1 MSWTGPTSISNGS
14 TRFTGRTFF
23 ITRAKPN
30 ANLRRA
36 YSAPNDRTQG
46 IVCSQT
52 VALSGFYRHKHF
64 PHHLCS
70 VRFRGAQKC
79 RAVEFTRR
87 GKPVAVLFC
96 VVRFGLKPRIATER
110 SDAGESR
117 ISKILDLIQSS
128 RYSIH
133 DLCRCQARDAG
144 EYYRLNMPFE
154 LGLDFGCRR
163 YGAGRLTDKV
173 ILVLEEERYRY
184 QATIS
189 DLAGSDI
196 EAHHGDYQLAVRKVR
211 NWLAGMPG
219 FERSRCRAS
228 AGRLRGLPR
237 MVFPTA
243 AKPWVL
249 GRRNPGLF
257 NCGTPTRH
265 DRLARQL
272 SHEWTGVSV
281 ELTIRRTKKPGQ

>member
-1 MSWTGPTSISNGS
+1 M
-14 TRFTGRTFF
+14 
-23 ITRAKPN
+23 PN
-30 ANLRRA
+30 KDDF
-36 YSAPNDRTQG
+36 DR
-46 IVCSQT
+46 
-52 VALSGFYRHKHF
+52 
-64 PHHLCS
+64 S
-70 VRFRGAQKC
+70 VFVNCPLDEDYDHILQ
-79 RAVEFTRR
+79 
-87 GKPVAVLFC
+87 AVLFC

-184 QATIS
+184 QAAIS

-219 FERSRCRAS
+219 LREVGAARVLADYEDFQEWYFQRQQNLGFSDGDIRDYSTAELLRAMIDW
-228 AGRLRGLPR
+228 RG
-237 MVFPTA
+237 
-243 AKPWVL
+243 
-249 GRRNPGLF
+249 
-257 NCGTPTRH
+257 
-265 DRLARQL
+265 
-272 SHEWTGVSV
+272 S
-281 ELTIRRTKKPGQ
+281 